1 MNPKE
6 NDNEIIELTDEELDE
21 IFPTM
26 ILITARRTV
35 QSARFIS
42 PILARMPRSS
52 HAPTMPPRGS
62 FLSMKRAT
70 SW

>member
-21 IFPTM
+21 ILPTM

-35 QSARFIS
+35 KSARFIS
-42 PILARMPRSS
+42 PILTRMPRSS
-52 HAPTMPPRGS
+52 RAPTMPPRGS

-70 SW
+70 LW

>member
-1 MNPKE
+1 MNPK
-6 NDNEIIELTDEELDE
+6 DKDDEIIELTDEELDE
-21 IFPTM
+21 ILPTM

-35 QSARFIS
+35 KSARFIS
-42 PILARMPRSS
+42 PILTRMPRSS

-62 FLSMKRAT
+62 FLSMKMAT

>member
-6 NDNEIIELTDEELDE
+6 KDDEIIELTDEELDE
-21 IFPTM
+21 ILPTM

-35 QSARFIS
+35 KSARFIS
-42 PILARMPRSS
+42 QILTHMPRSS
-52 HAPTMPPRGS
+52 RAPTMPPRGS

>member
-26 ILITARRTV
+26 ILITARRTLK
-35 QSARFIS
+35 SARFIS

-62 FLSMKRAT
+62 FLSMRRAT
-70 SW
+70 LL

>member
-35 QSARFIS
+35 KSARFIS
-42 PILARMPRSS
+42 PFLTRMPRSS
-52 HAPTMPPRGS
+52 HVPTMPPSES
-62 FLSMKRAT
+62 FLSMRRAT
-70 SW
+70 LL

>member
-35 QSARFIS
+35 KSARFIS
-42 PILARMPRSS
+42 PILTRMPRSS

-62 FLSMKRAT
+62 FLSMRRAT
-70 SW
+70 LL